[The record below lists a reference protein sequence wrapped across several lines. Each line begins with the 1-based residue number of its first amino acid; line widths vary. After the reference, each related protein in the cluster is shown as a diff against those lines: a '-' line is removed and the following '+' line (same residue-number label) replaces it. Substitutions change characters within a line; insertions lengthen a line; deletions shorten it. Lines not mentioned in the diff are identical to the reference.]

1 MRCWVVVFSTVVAA
15 WIGIAS
21 VSTAQG
27 NRAGSPLE
35 PTYADVPYGPHK
47 QQRIDIYVADS
58 PDPTPLVLFI
68 HGGGFRS
75 GSKRAVNPKPFLDAG
90 ISLAAIEYRFVQDAP
105 LPAAHQDCCRALQ
118 FLRYHARKYNFDK
131 TRVGAFGGSAGAQ
144 LSMYL
149 AFHDDL
155 ADPDAEDPIARES
168 TRLLCVATT
177 GGQTSMDLN
186 WWQENIP
193 GYERPHRDVTEIF
206 GPVSRKRQ
214 REIVEDISA
223 LSLLS
228 EDDPPIFM
236 TYGMRPNDPIPEGS
250 RAQGWKVHHVNFGIA
265 LKEKADAL
273 GVEAYLQYPGV
284 KTKYASQTEFL
295 IRKLKGN

>member
-1 MRCWVVVFSTVVAA
+1 MQRRIAVLAMVAA
-15 WIGIAS
+15 SWAVCSGMC
-21 VSTAQG
+21 VAQG
-27 NRAGSPLE
+27 NRQVPSIE
-35 PTYADVPYGPHK
+35 PTYADVAYGDHK
-47 QQRIDIYVADS
+47 QQRIDIYLADS
-58 PDPTPLVLFI
+58 SRPTPLVLFI
-68 HGGGFRS
+68 HGGGFRA

-118 FLRYHARKYNFDK
+118 FLRYHAEKYNFDK

-168 TRLLCVATT
+168 TRLICVATT

-186 WWQENIP
+186 WWKNNIP
-193 GYERPHRDVTEIF
+193 GYDRPHRDVTEIF
-206 GPVSRKRQ
+206 GRVSRERL

-236 TYGMRPNDPIPEGS
+236 SYGMSPGAPIPQGA

-265 LKEKADAL
+265 LKKKADAL
-273 GVEAYLQYPGV
+273 GVEAYLQYPGA
-284 KTKYASQTEFL
+284 KTKYASQTAFL
-295 IRKLKGN
+295 ISKLKGE